1 MISKPKIEVFSPAE
15 VCECSFA
22 AWANNVWNILM
33 NYKDKLEIFSLT
45 SDSPRALEL
54 GVGGRIIVVNGEIT
68 PVFLLDQK
76 IRDAL
81 KQSSSSE
88 I

>member
-1 MISKPKIEVFSPAE
+1 MISKPKVEVFSPAE

-22 AWANNVWNILM
+22 TWANNIWNILM
-33 NYKDKLEIFSLT
+33 KYKDKLEIFSLT
-45 SDSPRALEL
+45 SDSPRAIEL
-54 GVGGRIIVVNGEIT
+54 GVGGRTIAVNGEIT
-68 PVFLLDQK
+68 PVFLLEQK
-76 IRDAL
+76 IRDSL

>member
-1 MISKPKIEVFSPAE
+1 MISKPKVEVFSPAE

-22 AWANNVWNILM
+22 TWANNVWNILM
-33 NYKDKLEIFSLT
+33 KYKDELEIFSLT

-68 PVFLLDQK
+68 PVFLLEHK
-76 IRDAL
+76 IQDTL
-81 KQSSSSE
+81 KQLSLSE
-88 I
+88 N